1 MTIRRWVL
9 LGILLGACACNK
21 GKDQKASGS
30 SAAKP
35 LPPPPTTP
43 LAATIGDKVTPVP
56 NARIEL
62 RDDKLEVVFSSVAI
76 ACGNA
81 LKEEEGVAVSF
92 DVPAGPA
99 SGYFAG
105 KPFGLAVRV
114 SPPHAG
120 VDYHD
125 VSAHSARITLEP
137 FTPAK
142 GAHVKGTVV
151 AEADTKW
158 TPKQQKFAAIGAFDA
173 VICEDKRTKTP
184 PPPEPAI
191 GPAISGTVEKRPFTG
206 ASALASV
213 FKSSTGPIYL
223 DSIDVYAEP
232 GVTCANRNAKDRE
245 NLRIKAGGG
254 GADAPLLGSPQP
266 ASLSWEKATRT
277 AESMSSTSSSASSSV
292 RSWVTFESISF
303 EAGGKVS
310 ASVVATTPDSSDDKW
325 SFGGK
330 VVAEVCRYEL

>member
-1 MTIRRWVL
+1 MTIRRWLL
-9 LGILLGACACNK
+9 LGILVGACACNK
-21 GKDQKASGS
+21 GKDQKTVGS
-30 SAAKP
+30 SAPKP
-35 LPPPPTTP
+35 LPPLPTTP
-43 LAATIGDKVTPVP
+43 LAATIGDTVTPVP

-62 RDDKLEVVFSSVAI
+62 RDEKLELVFSSVAI

-81 LKEEEGVAVSF
+81 TKEDDGVSVSF
-92 DVPAGPA
+92 DVPAGPS

-105 KPFGLAVRV
+105 KPIGLAVRI

-125 VSAHSARITLEP
+125 VSSHSARVTLEP
-137 FTPAK
+137 FTPGK

-158 TPKQQKFAAIGAFDA
+158 TPKHQKFAAIGTFDA
-173 VICEDKRTKTP
+173 VICEDKRTKAP

-191 GPAISGTVEKRPFTG
+191 GATLTGTVEKKPFTG

-213 FKSSTGPIYL
+213 FKSSSGSIYL
-223 DSIDVYAEP
+223 ESIDVYPEP
-232 GVTCANRNAKDRE
+232 GVTCASRNAKDRE
-245 NLRIKAGGG
+245 NLRIKPGGG
-254 GADAPLLGSPQP
+254 SADAPLLGSPQP

-277 AESMSSTSSSASSSV
+277 AESTSTTSSNASSLV

-303 EAGGKVS
+303 EAGGKVT
-310 ASVVATTPDSSDDKW
+310 ASIVATTPSTSDDNW

-330 VVAEVCRYEL
+330 IVAEVCRYEL